1 MNKHSLKDWATA
13 VRPWSFPA
21 SAMPVIVT
29 AAYIFWKTGV
39 HESLNFGDPVWLL
52 GLWALIN
59 IIIFHAAGNTWSDYF
74 DFKKNVDTAETSGAK
89 TLTEGMFTPG
99 EIKKLSVSLL
109 VIALAG
115 GLGLLLMTGLPLLWI
130 GLGGLACTVLYPF
143 MKYNA
148 LGDAVIIA
156 AYAVLPTLGTAYV
169 ITGQIIPEVLWIA
182 VPVGLITDAI
192 LHSNNTRDIYT
203 DRNARIN
210 TLAMSMGVKAAK
222 FLYYLEVLIPFLW
235 IAGCVVCGILPVWNL
250 TVIPALFL
258 AIANVITMSKAR
270 EDDMSAIS
278 SIDEMTAKLQLL
290 FSLLF
295 SISFVLAYYF

>member
-1 MNKHSLKDWATA
+1 
-13 VRPWSFPA
+13 
-21 SAMPVIVT
+21 MPVIVT

-39 HESLNFGDPVWLL
+39 PEGINYGDPDWLL
-52 GLWALIN
+52 WLWALIN

-99 EIKKLSVSLL
+99 EIKSLSVSLL
-109 VIALAG
+109 VIGLAG

-192 LHSNNTRDIYT
+192 LHSNNTRDICT
-203 DRNARIN
+203 DRNAKIK
-210 TLAMSMGVKAAK
+210 TLAMGMGVKAAK
-222 FLYYLEVLIPFLW
+222 IFYYLEVLIPFLW
-235 IAGCVVCGILPVWNL
+235 IAGCVVSGILPAWSL
-250 TVIPALFL
+250 TVMPALFP
-258 AIANVITMSKAR
+258 AIVNVRAMSNAR
-270 EDDMSAIS
+270 ENDMSAIS
-278 SIDEMTAKLQLL
+278 SLDEMTAKLQLL